1 MRIQLK
7 RSVLF
12 SQLRGIATPGSPSSI
27 SSTSRCTSSSQ
38 INTLQGRPSKPCNQ
52 SYWISFKRL
61 KSESK
66 SRSSNLQTTSK
77 DQVSLRSN
85 PNLSLSLRKI
95 LSPNFSCNYDMRISN
110 RNQLKIR
117 LINRLDP
124 LHSHRLPTSLR
135 LSNSRL
141 RLHLK
146 LHLSLKPNPNY
157 SPLRSLKAEH
167 SNRSL
172 RHSRS
177 Q

>member
-27 SSTSRCTSSSQ
+27 SSISRCTSSSQ

-52 SYWISFKRL
+52 SYWISLKRL

-77 DQVSLRSN
+77 DQLSLRSN
-85 PNLSLSLRKI
+85 PKLSLRKS
-95 LSPNFSCNYDMRISN
+95 LSPNFSCNYDMRISS